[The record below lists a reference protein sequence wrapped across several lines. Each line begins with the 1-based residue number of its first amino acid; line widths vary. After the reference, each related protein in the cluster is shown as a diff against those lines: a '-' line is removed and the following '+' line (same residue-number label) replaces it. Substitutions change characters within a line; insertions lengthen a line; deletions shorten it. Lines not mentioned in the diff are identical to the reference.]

1 MRRGGSQNG
10 SGKGGGGAQ
19 AVQERGFAG
28 GISEELGLAGT
39 GTCSVRERGGSIKTY
54 FFID

>member
-1 MRRGGSQNG
+1 MGQER
-10 SGKGGGGAQ
+10 GGGGAQ

-39 GTCSVRERGGSIKTY
+39 GTCSVRERGGWIHQNILFY
-54 FFID
+54 RLICC